1 MCTEIAPLLSSTSE
15 ALRMD
20 GTSWRLLTS
29 RNLTRR
35 TRSNSPNVSEYLCWD
50 QSKVTFFVKAVLP
63 IPRWQCEQT
72 VNASSTHL
80 FYFYH
85 VKSSEVESKIFKYE
99 LREFFYFIYL
109 FIFNGIMFKLF
120 IPGFYFFLSK
130 AVSWII
136 FCILFRVSNHQSVDE
151 KN

>member
-1 MCTEIAPLLSSTSE
+1 MCTEIAPLLSSTSQ

-50 QSKVTFFVKAVLP
+50 QSKITFLVKAVLP
-63 IPRWQCEQT
+63 IPRWHYEQT
-72 VNASSTHL
+72 VNTSSTDL

-85 VKSSEVESKIFKYE
+85 VKSSEVNLKYWKKYE
-99 LREFFYFIYL
+99 LREFFYFIIY
-109 FIFNGIMFKLF
+109 FFFFYGIIFKLF

-130 AVSWII
+130 VVS
-136 FCILFRVSNHQSVDE
+136 
-151 KN
+151 

>member
-15 ALRMD
+15 APRMD

-63 IPRWQCEQT
+63 IPTWHYEQT
-72 VNASSTHL
+72 VNTSWTDL

-85 VKSSEVESKIFKYE
+85 VKSSEVESKILKYE
-99 LREFFYFIYL
+99 IKRIFLFHF
-109 FIFNGIMFKLF
+109 FIFFTKLCLN
-120 IPGFYFFLSK
+120 FLSQVFISFIK
-130 AVSWII
+130 SS
-136 FCILFRVSNHQSVDE
+136 FLDNFLYSF
-151 KN
+151 